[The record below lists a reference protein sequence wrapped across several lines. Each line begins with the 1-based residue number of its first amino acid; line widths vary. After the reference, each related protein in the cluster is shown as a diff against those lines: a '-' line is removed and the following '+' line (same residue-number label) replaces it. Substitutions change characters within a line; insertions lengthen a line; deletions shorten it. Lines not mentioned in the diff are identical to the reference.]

1 MREVSRCFKETRVA
15 PVAVAVP
22 FATEGISAAEGSPLK
37 MQRAGGHIPSDGAC
51 WAANMSSPDD
61 MSVRGGGF
69 GPESGEHVE
78 GRRFSHGFLRGHGF
92 GSDERLF
99 QSREDKMGFPVSKTF
114 QYDSWLDSDEMEG
127 RSVIW
132 GCEGRP
138 GTPVDERGDNL
149 DFAPQLTVEGTSFGQ
164 YVDNR
169 EAWGV
174 RRHPSPRSCASDP
187 FGIWGD
193 TDTGTSRRG
202 LRPPTSMEGKQLSAS
217 QLHSRELGRGR
228 SWVTPRRGAK
238 SRIIASEDIHYLS
251 SDPESSDE
259 ASETQMM
266 RVTICLKEG
275 GQGKS
280 SGLTELEDTG
290 RHTTVHG
297 RESFVHVP
305 PSVLSSATRTL
316 SSSMEKQ
323 ASGELKGSL
332 SKKKQS
338 VVWGKE
344 GSRHS
349 IPGTAASSAT
359 AISAVVPAPAATA
372 SGAIPKTSPRK
383 KAAQEKPIQWDASR
397 GPLGRTFPAWGQRLK
412 SAPVE
417 PATFPP
423 ISGVALLGKGSK
435 GSLPS
440 GPKECKPFCTGKKSL
455 AKKTKESQPGAK
467 EDDDST
473 RDSGLQAQL
482 PTHRAEQP
490 CMFMHR
496 GEMSSGDPNLRA
508 PQVPGSSQVLRQR
521 SARLRAPASAGDQEP
536 PLRLPLTMGERQ
548 YQTPGTQACQQCLM
562 LQKEIEELKEQ
573 LAFMQALNEKFE
585 AL

>member
-1 MREVSRCFKETRVA
+1 
-15 PVAVAVP
+15 
-22 FATEGISAAEGSPLK
+22 
-37 MQRAGGHIPSDGAC
+37 
-51 WAANMSSPDD
+51 MSSSDEL
-61 MSVRGGGF
+61 SVWGGGF
-69 GPESGEHVE
+69 GPESGEHTE
-78 GRRFSHGFLRGHGF
+78 GRRFSHGLPRGHGF

-99 QSREDKMGFPVSKTF
+99 RSREDKMCFPVSKTF

-138 GTPVDERGDNL
+138 GTPVDEKGDSL
-149 DFAPQLTVEGTSFGQ
+149 DFVPQLTVEGTSFGQ
-164 YVDNR
+164 YVANR

-174 RRHPSPRSCASDP
+174 RRYPSPRSSASDP

-193 TDTGTSRRG
+193 PDTGTSRRG
-202 LRPPTSMEGKQLSAS
+202 MRPPTSMEGKQFSAS
-217 QLHSRELGRGR
+217 QLHSRGLGRGR
-228 SWVTPRRGAK
+228 AWMTPRRRAT
-238 SRIIASEDIHYLS
+238 SRIIASEDIQYPS

-259 ASETQMM
+259 ASETQLM

-290 RHTTVHG
+290 RHMSVHG

-305 PSVLSSATRTL
+305 PPVLSSTTRTL

-323 ASGELKGSL
+323 ASGELEGSL

-338 VVWGKE
+338 VLWGKE

-349 IPGTAASSAT
+349 IPGAAASSA
-359 AISAVVPAPAATA
+359 AIA

-383 KAAQEKPIQWDASR
+383 KPAQEKPIQWDASR
-397 GPLGRTFPAWGQRLK
+397 GPLGRTFPPWGQRLK

-435 GSLPS
+435 CTLPS

-490 CMFMHR
+490 CMLMHR

-521 SARLRAPASAGDQEP
+521 SARLRAPAPAGDQEP
-536 PLRLPLTMGERQ
+536 PLRLPSAVGERQ

-573 LAFMQALNEKFE
+573 LAFMQALNEKFQ

>member
-1 MREVSRCFKETRVA
+1 
-15 PVAVAVP
+15 
-22 FATEGISAAEGSPLK
+22 
-37 MQRAGGHIPSDGAC
+37 
-51 WAANMSSPDD
+51 MSSPDD
-61 MSVRGGGF
+61 MSVRGGSF
-69 GPESGEHVE
+69 GPESGEHME
-78 GRRFSHGFLRGHGF
+78 GCRFGHGFQRGLGF

-99 QSREDKMGFPVSKTF
+99 RSREDKMCFPVSKTF

-164 YVDNR
+164 YVANR

-174 RRHPSPRSCASDP
+174 RRHPSPRSSASDP

-202 LRPPTSMEGKQLSAS
+202 LRPPTSMEGKQFSAS
-217 QLHSRELGRGR
+217 QLHSRGLGQGR
-228 SWVTPRRGAK
+228 AWVAPRRGAK
-238 SRIIASEDIHYLS
+238 SRIIASEDIHYPS

-259 ASETQMM
+259 ARETQMM

-297 RESFVHVP
+297 REGFVHVP
-305 PSVLSSATRTL
+305 PSVLSSATLTL

-323 ASGELKGSL
+323 ASGELEGSL
-332 SKKKQS
+332 TKKKQS
-338 VVWGKE
+338 MVWGKE

-349 IPGTAASSAT
+349 IPGATAAAAT
-359 AISAVVPAPAATA
+359 SAVVPAPAATA
-372 SGAIPKTSPRK
+372 PGAIPKTSPRK
-383 KAAQEKPIQWDASR
+383 KAAQEKPQKQAHEKSLLDPSR
-397 GPLGRTFPAWGQRLK
+397 PLGRTFPAWGQRLK
-412 SAPVE
+412 SAPVG
-417 PATFPP
+417 PSTLPP

-435 GSLPS
+435 CSLPS

-508 PQVPGSSQVLRQR
+508 PQVPGNSQVLRQR
-521 SARLRAPASAGDQEP
+521 SARLRAPASAVSAEQDP
-536 PLRLPLTMGERQ
+536 TVDPLLPVGESQVELVRG
-548 YQTPGTQACQQCLM
+548 TPGCPQCLM

>member
-1 MREVSRCFKETRVA
+1 MSSRDEDKVSAPEATLGQEGRERLED
-15 PVAVAVP
+15 PL
-22 FATEGISAAEGSPLK
+22 ISLGVAEGSSLIKGPLK
-37 MQRAGGHIPSDGAC
+37 IGEGEGGLPGTDSCEEEPWPKSEATK
-51 WAANMSSPDD
+51 
-61 MSVRGGGF
+61 
-69 GPESGEHVE
+69 EGERLLSEPE
-78 GRRFSHGFLRGHGF
+78 GRAAS
-92 GSDERLF
+92 
-99 QSREDKMGFPVSKTF
+99 
-114 QYDSWLDSDEMEG
+114 
-127 RSVIW
+127 
-132 GCEGRP
+132 
-138 GTPVDERGDNL
+138 PVDQEDVGV
-149 DFAPQLTVEGTSFGQ
+149 DFLPQLSIEATAIMRELSNLQTRRVSRYLSPQTCAAELAAELAALWGS
-164 YVDNR
+164 VDD
-169 EAWGV
+169 
-174 RRHPSPRSCASDP
+174 SS
-187 FGIWGD
+187 
-193 TDTGTSRRG
+193 SRRG
-202 LRPPTSMEGKQLSAS
+202 QALSSVEGKQVSAS
-217 QLHSRELGRGR
+217 PLYPRGLGRNR
-228 SWVTPRRGAK
+228 AWVAPRRGVT
-238 SRIIASEDIHYLS
+238 SRMLS
-251 SDPESSDE
+251 SESIQCPSSYPTSSDE

-383 KAAQEKPIQWDASR
+383 KAAQEKPQKQAHEKSLLDPSR

-412 SAPVE
+412 SAPVG
-417 PATFPP
+417 PSTLPP

-455 AKKTKESQPGAK
+455 AKKTKESQLGAK

-496 GEMSSGDPNLRA
+496 GEMSSGDPNRA

-521 SARLRAPASAGDQEP
+521 SARLRAPASAAEQDP
-536 PLRLPLTMGERQ
+536 TLDPLLPVRESQPELVQG
-548 YQTPGTQACQQCLM
+548 TPGCPQVRYSQ
-562 LQKEIEELKEQ
+562 
-573 LAFMQALNEKFE
+573 N
-585 AL
+585 

>member
-1 MREVSRCFKETRVA
+1 MSSRDEDKVSAPQEGREHLGDPLISLRV
-15 PVAVAVP
+15 
-22 FATEGISAAEGSPLK
+22 AEGSSLIKGPLK
-37 MQRAGGHIPSDGAC
+37 IGEEEGGLPWTDSCKEEPWPKSEATKEGEGLLSEPEGRAASPVDQEDVGVDFLPQLSIEATAIMRELANLQTRRVSRYLSPQTC
-51 WAANMSSPDD
+51 AAELAALWGSVDDVSS
-61 MSVRGGGF
+61 RGGQAL
-69 GPESGEHVE
+69 S
-78 GRRFSHGFLRGHGF
+78 
-92 GSDERLF
+92 
-99 QSREDKMGFPVSKTF
+99 
-114 QYDSWLDSDEMEG
+114 
-127 RSVIW
+127 SV
-132 GCEGRP
+132 
-138 GTPVDERGDNL
+138 
-149 DFAPQLTVEGTSFGQ
+149 
-164 YVDNR
+164 
-169 EAWGV
+169 
-174 RRHPSPRSCASDP
+174 
-187 FGIWGD
+187 
-193 TDTGTSRRG
+193 
-202 LRPPTSMEGKQLSAS
+202 EGKQVSAS
-217 QLHSRELGRGR
+217 PLYPRGLGRNR
-228 SWVTPRRGAK
+228 AWVAPRRGVT
-238 SRIIASEDIHYLS
+238 SRMLS
-251 SDPESSDE
+251 SESIQCPSSYPTSSDE
-259 ASETQMM
+259 ASEMQMM

-297 RESFVHVP
+297 RESFFHVP

-323 ASGELKGSL
+323 ASGELEGSL

-349 IPGTAASSAT
+349 IPGATAAAATSA
-359 AISAVVPAPAATA
+359 AVLAPAATA
-372 SGAIPKTSPRK
+372 PGAIPKSPRK
-383 KAAQEKPIQWDASR
+383 KAAQEKPQKQVHEKSLLDPSR
-397 GPLGRTFPAWGQRLK
+397 GPLGRTFPPWGQRLK

-435 GSLPS
+435 CSLPS

-473 RDSGLQAQL
+473 RDSGLQAQF

-496 GEMSSGDPNLRA
+496 GEMSSGDPNFRA

-521 SARLRAPASAGDQEP
+521 SVRLRAPASAVSVEQDP
-536 PLRLPLTMGERQ
+536 TVDPLLPVGESQ
-548 YQTPGTQACQQCLM
+548 SESVQGTPGCPQCLM

>member
-1 MREVSRCFKETRVA
+1 MSSRDEDKVSAPEATFGQEGREHLED
-15 PVAVAVP
+15 PL
-22 FATEGISAAEGSPLK
+22 ISLGVAEGSSLIKGPLK
-37 MQRAGGHIPSDGAC
+37 IGEGEGGLPGTDSCEEEPWPKSEATKEGEGLLSEPEGRAASPVDQEDVGVDFLPQLSIEATAIMRELSNLQTRRVSRYLSPQTC
-51 WAANMSSPDD
+51 AAELAALWGSVDDVSS
-61 MSVRGGGF
+61 RGGQAL
-69 GPESGEHVE
+69 S
-78 GRRFSHGFLRGHGF
+78 
-92 GSDERLF
+92 
-99 QSREDKMGFPVSKTF
+99 
-114 QYDSWLDSDEMEG
+114 
-127 RSVIW
+127 SV
-132 GCEGRP
+132 
-138 GTPVDERGDNL
+138 
-149 DFAPQLTVEGTSFGQ
+149 
-164 YVDNR
+164 
-169 EAWGV
+169 
-174 RRHPSPRSCASDP
+174 
-187 FGIWGD
+187 
-193 TDTGTSRRG
+193 
-202 LRPPTSMEGKQLSAS
+202 EGKQVSAS
-217 QLHSRELGRGR
+217 PLYPRGLGRNR
-228 SWVTPRRGAK
+228 AWVAPRRGVT
-238 SRIIASEDIHYLS
+238 SRMLS
-251 SDPESSDE
+251 SESIQCPSSYPTSSDE

-266 RVTICLKEG
+266 RVTISLKEG

-290 RHTTVHG
+290 RHATVHG

-323 ASGELKGSL
+323 ASGELEGSL

-349 IPGTAASSAT
+349 IPGATAAAATSA
-359 AISAVVPAPAATA
+359 AVLAPAATA
-372 SGAIPKTSPRK
+372 PGAIPKTSPRK
-383 KAAQEKPIQWDASR
+383 KAAQEKPQKQVHEKSLLDPSR
-397 GPLGRTFPAWGQRLK
+397 GPLGRTFPAWRQRLK
-412 SAPVE
+412 SAPVG
-417 PATFPP
+417 PSTLPP
-423 ISGVALLGKGSK
+423 ISGVALLGKGNK
-435 GSLPS
+435 CSLPS

-467 EDDDST
+467 DDDST

-496 GEMSSGDPNLRA
+496 GEMSSGDLNLRA

-521 SARLRAPASAGDQEP
+521 SARLRAPASAAEQDP
-536 PLRLPLTMGERQ
+536 TVDPLLPVGESQ
-548 YQTPGTQACQQCLM
+548 PESVQGTPGCPQCLM